1 MCNDIDNDATFEV
14 LRKAVSDARRA
25 QGRDQ
30 RFVHWVGDGRKLA
43 YARDHRGRLEL
54 FISKEPL
61 ESRVDSVARRLD
73 LNVWRSDDGGVLRAN
88 RIVFPAGEHV
98 DALFTV
104 ILVELLRQG
113 IQLDAQKAF
122 SATERLIAL
131 AFKSG
136 DRRVNALTG
145 LAAELSLLERLVRSR
160 RFSDDEIGHVW
171 TGHSQSS
178 RDFVLGDVG
187 VEVKATTQGVSR
199 HHIQGWYQVESG
211 VSVGDDAFEARL
223 FLLSVGIH
231 WLPVGVEGRTVEGV
245 LMGMRGE
252 LSDHVW
258 QGLVQSACRYCG
270 ENYVFDVNG
279 LKSEEAFRRPFQV
292 GFVRMYDLSHDRIDL
307 LRSAN
312 VHKHAHVVGD
322 SVSFDIVLPEFIDG
336 ANPVSGWSAVLGV
349 LTDSRE

>member
-1 MCNDIDNDATFEV
+1 MRNNVNGDATFEV
-14 LRKAVSDARRA
+14 LRKAVSEARCA
-25 QGRDQ
+25 EGRDQ
-30 RFVHWVGDGRKLA
+30 RFVHWVGDGGKLA

-54 FISKEPL
+54 FISEEPL
-61 ESRVDSVARRLD
+61 ESHVDSVARRLD
-73 LNVWRSDDGGVLRAN
+73 LNVWRSDGGGVLRAN

-98 DALFTV
+98 DTLFAA
-104 ILVELLRQG
+104 ILAELLRQG
-113 IQLDAQKAF
+113 IHIDAQQAF

-131 AFKSG
+131 AFKTG
-136 DRRVNALTG
+136 GRGVNVLTG
-145 LAAELSLLERLVRSR
+145 LAAELLLLERLVRSQ
-160 RFSDDEIGHVW
+160 RFSEDEIGRVW

-211 VSVGDDAFEARL
+211 VAVGDDAFESRL

-245 LMGMRGE
+245 LMGMRDE

-258 QGLVQSACRYCG
+258 HGLVQSACRYCG
-270 ENYVFDVNG
+270 ENYVFDVDG
-279 LKSEEAFRRPFQV
+279 MKSEEAFRRPFQV
-292 GFVRMYDLSHDRIDL
+292 GFVRMYDMSHNRIDL
-307 LRSAN
+307 LRSAD

-322 SVSFDIVLPEFIDG
+322 SVSFDIVFPDFIDG
-336 ANPVSGWSAVLGV
+336 ANPISGWSAVLGA
-349 LTDSRE
+349 LTDSRD